1 MPRTHLDRLT
11 PETVRRHWVND
22 FAKKVEAHRFR
33 MKPTYKEMA
42 AAAGVSYGTF
52 YSKYGTD
59 KKEGTGGWTVREYM
73 DLTSFLGFTKDEQM
87 EMLSRW
93 LA

>member
-1 MPRTHLDRLT
+1 
-11 PETVRRHWVND
+11 
-22 FAKKVEAHRFR
+22 

-52 YSKYGTD
+52 YSKYGTNN
-59 KKEGTGGWTVREYM
+59 KEGTGDWTVREYM
-73 DLTSFLGFTKDEQM
+73 DLTGFLGFTEKEQM
-87 EMLSRW
+87 ETLNRW